1 MKTLFKLFLL
11 CLMFCFT
18 WQVKAQ
24 TGNNNTIVNDNST
37 WSVLEHVGLAPYGRV
52 WTQYIYFDGD
62 SIIGINS
69 FKKVFSCDDSLHQN
83 IKYEGLIRE
92 EGKKT
97 YFIPVNFDTAY
108 LLYDFTLT
116 EGTAFEYQNYQS
128 QETFSLYVKHIDRI
142 EINGILKTRILL
154 TMPPPNDN
162 QIVDTWIE
170 NIGSLSGIIYVT
182 HNLFLDGVFYA
193 LLCYYQ
199 DDELIYK
206 NPDYSKC
213 YYDDPKELLSVET
226 HINTSNV
233 AVYPNPTNDYFII
246 SDPNQTISSV
256 EIFDVFGKK
265 VYSQLHGNTIDASS
279 FSKGLYVIKM
289 YNIDKQVSVFKII
302 KK

>member
-1 MKTLFKLFLL
+1 MKTKLFLL
-11 CLMFCFT
+11 CLMFCFIC
-18 WQVKAQ
+18 QVKAQ

-37 WSVLEHVGLAPYGRV
+37 WSVLGRVVAPNGRV

-69 FKKVFSCDDSLHQN
+69 FKKVFSCDDSLHKN

-108 LLYDFTLT
+108 LLYDFSLT
-116 EGTAFEYQNYQS
+116 EGTVFEYQNYQS
-128 QETFSLYVKHIDRI
+128 QETHSLYVKHIDMI
-142 EINGILKTRILL
+142 EINGILKTQILL

-170 NIGSLSGIIYVT
+170 HIGSLSGIIYVT
-182 HNLFLDGVFYA
+182 HNLFLDGVSYA

-199 DDELIYK
+199 DDVLAYK

-213 YYDDPKELLSVET
+213 YYDDPKELLSIET
-226 HINTSNV
+226 NLNTSNV
-233 AVYPNPTNDYFII
+233 AVYPNPTNDYFIL
-246 SDPNQTISSV
+246 SDPKQSISNV

-265 VYSQLHGNTIDASS
+265 VYSQLHGNTIDASA
-279 FSKGLYVIKM
+279 FSKGLYIVKI
-289 YNIDKQVSVFKII
+289 YSINKQVSVLKII

>member
-1 MKTLFKLFLL
+1 
-11 CLMFCFT
+11 MFCFIC
-18 WQVKAQ
+18 QVKAQ

-37 WSVLEHVGLAPYGRV
+37 WSVLGRVVAPNGRV

-92 EGKKT
+92 EDKKT

-108 LLYDFTLT
+108 LLYDFSLT
-116 EGTAFEYQNYQS
+116 EGTVFEYQDYLF
-128 QETFSLYVKHIDRI
+128 QEKYSLYVKHIDTI
-142 EINGILKTRILL
+142 EINGVLKTRILL
-154 TMPPPNDN
+154 TMPPPYDSL
-162 QIVDTWIE
+162 IVDTWIE
-170 NIGSLSGIIYVT
+170 DIGSLSGIIYVR
-182 HNLFLDGVFYA
+182 HNLFLDGVSYA

-199 DDELIYK
+199 DDELAYK

-213 YYDDPKELLSVET
+213 YYDDPKELLLVET
-226 HINTSNV
+226 NINTSNV

-279 FSKGLYVIKM
+279 FSKGLYIIKI
-289 YNIDKQVSVFKII
+289 YSINKQVSVFKII